1 MKNYRAF
8 RVALVALLGLSLHTS
23 ALEVGTNCIAVACEV
38 MEGKC
43 CDRSDLELKIVLA
56 DNCGKS
62 SDISSAKNR
71 LGPVLRCQHELG
83 GNLQEEELLHRTVK
97 AVPGR
102 PLQQQRF

>member
-1 MKNYRAF
+1 MKNYRALS
-8 RVALVALLGLSLHTS
+8 VALVAFLGVSLRTS

-62 SDISSAKNR
+62 SEISSAKNR
-71 LGPVLRCQHELG
+71 LGPVLRCQHGLG
-83 GNLQEEELLHRTVK
+83 GDLQEEELLHRADE

-102 PLQQQRF
+102 SLQQQRF